1 MACSRPQGLN
11 QKFDGLQT
19 NVAKRCP
26 GAASQPPEDGS
37 APYTDN
43 GNLGP
48 DDCDPSLVP
57 PGP

>member
-1 MACSRPQGLN
+1 VLA
-11 QKFDGLQT
+11 
-19 NVAKRCP
+19 RCP
-26 GAASQPPEDGS
+26 GAATQRPADNS

-48 DDCDPSLVP
+48 DDCDPSLTL

>member
-1 MACSRPQGLN
+1 MKRP
-11 QKFDGLQT
+11 
-19 NVAKRCP
+19 
-26 GAASQPPEDGS
+26 AAGTQPAQDGS

-48 DDCDPSLVP
+48 DDCDPSQVV

>member
-1 MACSRPQGLN
+1 M
-11 QKFDGLQT
+11 DGVET
-19 NVAKRCP
+19 GVVRRCP
-26 GAASQPPEDGS
+26 GAASQRPPDGS

-48 DDCDPSLVP
+48 DDCDPSLVL